1 MSAANLFARE
11 VEESPDF
18 ERIQALPRRK
28 VTLAKGEAAAE
39 LLTPMLAT
47 KEGLRR
53 GVRLRPWQA
62 LALLELAEI
71 GRLLFGGST
80 GIGKSL
86 VLFLA
91 PHMVDVHK
99 PLIALPGNLVD
110 DTYTKFG
117 AYARDWKVP
126 KPRPAQL
133 ISFEAL
139 QSDDNWNFLKRFDP
153 DMLLI
158 EEAHKLRNPDRAV
171 CKRIDRFQRAKKGP
185 LWVVPVSGSPINVS
199 LFDLAHFL
207 TWSHQNHSPIP
218 KNKAERE
225 MWAAAVDL
233 NEPRRGQRPG
243 VGVLVDLVP
252 RLKPRP
258 TRIGTARKAI
268 MQRLLLTPGIVIADD
283 TECDAPLDVVFEVA
297 PDDPKLDVVFKD
309 WRLKFKMPDG
319 QIAGDLFSQLRWEDE
334 LSSGF
339 FQKWDPAPPEEW
351 REACG
356 AKNDF
361 VRYWVKK
368 SAEAARPLDT
378 EGAVLRAHK
387 THPVVQEWLKIKPDF
402 IPKTVPTWLSS
413 SVVDR
418 AARYIRKHNGL
429 VVVRS
434 PLVGRAI
441 ARAAGVNYYG
451 SKGLD
456 ASGRYIERE
465 KKGRGAVMSLKANAE
480 GRNLQYL
487 WHDMLWVSVPRNA
500 LELEQGISR
509 IHRYGQT
516 EACKVRILCTSSVT
530 YTNWEIAQERAEWA
544 QEMAPHINK
553 ILTVDPRPPIYRSQA
568 YRWGNMALD
577 RKENAA

>member
-1 MSAANLFARE
+1 MFARE

-62 LALLELAEI
+62 LPLLELAQLRK
-71 GRLLFGGST
+71 GFFGGST
-80 GIGKSL
+80 GIGKTL
-86 VLFLA
+86 ALFLA
-91 PHMVDVHK
+91 PTVVEAKK
-99 PLIALPGNLVD
+99 PLLILPGNLVD
-110 DTYTKFG
+110 DTWTKFA
-117 AYARDWKVP
+117 AYQRDWRA
-126 KPRPAQL
+126 PRPMYNL

-139 QSDDNWNFLKRFDP
+139 QSDDNWNYLQRYEP
-153 DMLLI
+153 DFIAI
-158 EEAHKLRNPDRAV
+158 EECHKLRNPERAV
-171 CKRIDRFQRAKKGP
+171 CKRIDRYQRKHKGG
-185 LWVVPVSGSPINVS
+185 LVMFPVSGSPINVS
-199 LFDLAHFL
+199 VFDIAHFL
-207 TWSHQNHSPIP
+207 IWSHQKAAPVPH
-218 KNKAERE
+218 NKAERE

-252 RLKPRP
+252 KLKPRP
-258 TRIGTARKAI
+258 TRVGTARRAFMK
-268 MQRLLLTPGIVIADD
+268 RLLLTPGIVIADD

-297 PDDPKLDVVFKD
+297 PDDPKLDVVFKG

-361 VRYWVKK
+361 VRYWVKR
-368 SAEAARPLDT
+368 STEASRPLDT

-387 THPVVQEWLKIKPDF
+387 THPVVQEWLKIKPTF
-402 IPKTVPTWLSS
+402 TPKTVPTWLSS

-465 KKGRGAVMSLKANAE
+465 RKGRGAVMSLKANAE

-530 YTNWEIAQERAEWA
+530 YTNWLIAQERADWA

-553 ILTVDPRPPIYRSQA
+553 ILTVDPRPPVYRSQA
-568 YRWGNMALD
+568 HRWGNMALD
-577 RKENAA
+577 LDRKENAA